1 MILYDQVFFII
12 DEINSGGLGLHNR
25 YFLGFDGL
33 KTVQLSYWEL
43 YNSRKD
49 SKQHQKPYN
58 SKMIE

>member
-12 DEINSGGLGLHNR
+12 EEINSGGLGLHNR

-49 SKQHQKPYN
+49 SKQH
-58 SKMIE
+58 